1 MRVELEG
8 ITFEIIQGNIANQR
22 DIEVIVNAAHPEYR
36 ADGGVSSS
44 TGNLPVIRVKQSKN
58 KNTLTMDTVIIPE
71 SDAGSFK
78 KLQNGD
84 SIQTRTIVT
93 ETQEKNFQKGKLVT
107 VNFGGSE
114 TQARIVSDPIVISE
128 EKREGK
134 KTLSLILESQKP
146 GN

>member
-1 MRVELEG
+1 
-8 ITFEIIQGNIANQR
+8 
-22 DIEVIVNAAHPEYR
+22 
-36 ADGGVSSS
+36 
-44 TGNLPVIRVKQSKN
+44 
-58 KNTLTMDTVIIPE
+58 MDTVIIPE

-84 SIQTRTIVT
+84 SIQARTIVT
-93 ETQEKNFQKGKLVT
+93 ETQEKNFQKGKVVT
-107 VNFGGSE
+107 VNFAGSE
-114 TQARIVSDPIVISE
+114 TQAKIVSDPIVINE